1 LGGLLL
7 AAFGWRALFAVN
19 LPIVVVVLVV
29 LSRSVPD
36 TVDRPD
42 AGSRPEPADTS
53 DGGPTDIETPLA
65 NGTFVAAFSTQA
77 LTVLAQYALLL
88 IAPMLLDDRGWS
100 SGEVGFAVTALTL
113 GMIVMSPLGGRLGDE
128 WGRRRPVMLGLT
140 AATLAVAASAVF
152 GTDVTSALLIATLLG
167 FGLGYGIASPSI
179 LTAGIE
185 AAPEHRVGLAAGLLS
200 MSRYVGSIIASVLL
214 TVVVTDD
221 AEGVGTML
229 VLSTV
234 ALAISLVTASR
245 LPRLPISN
253 DDLVAV
259 A

>member
-1 LGGLLL
+1 
-7 AAFGWRALFAVN
+7 
-19 LPIVVVVLVV
+19 
-29 LSRSVPD
+29 
-36 TVDRPD
+36 
-42 AGSRPEPADTS
+42 
-53 DGGPTDIETPLA
+53 
-65 NGTFVAAFSTQA
+65 
-77 LTVLAQYALLL
+77 VLAQYALLL

-113 GMIVMSPLGGRLGDE
+113 GMIVMSPIGGRLGDE
-128 WGRRRPVMLGLT
+128 WGRRRPVMLGLA

-152 GTDVTSALLIATLLG
+152 GSAVASALLIATLLG

-185 AAPEHRVGLAAGLLS
+185 AAPEDRVGLAAGLLS

-214 TVVVTDD
+214 TIVVTDD

-234 ALAISLVTASR
+234 ALGISLVTASR
-245 LPRLPISN
+245 LPRLPVAN
-253 DDLVAV
+253 DDLVTV
-259 A
+259 S